1 MIALLIQIGVLV
13 RAVARSL
20 REDQQFRAL
29 GLALGIALALGTL
42 FYWRTEEW
50 SLLDSLYFWV
60 MTIATIGYG
69 DLTPTH
75 GLSKGF
81 TIIYAVMGIG
91 IFASFVGKLVALQL
105 EVRAHRRQR
114 RNPTDTQPPPK

>member
-1 MIALLIQIGVLV
+1 MIELWLLV
-13 RAVARSL
+13 RAAARSL

-42 FYWRTEEW
+42 FYWRAEEW
-50 SLLDSLYFWV
+50 SVLDSLYFCV

-75 GLSKGF
+75 GLSNGF